1 MRGLLDTS
9 RVFLKEQKMIT
20 LLVVINLAAIFFIV
34 DVALELETLKER
46 KARAKLRSQAYQSML
61 VNWAAKRGLA

>member
-34 DVALELETLKER
+34 DGALELETLKER
-46 KARAKLRSQAYQSML
+46 KARAKLRSKAYQSML